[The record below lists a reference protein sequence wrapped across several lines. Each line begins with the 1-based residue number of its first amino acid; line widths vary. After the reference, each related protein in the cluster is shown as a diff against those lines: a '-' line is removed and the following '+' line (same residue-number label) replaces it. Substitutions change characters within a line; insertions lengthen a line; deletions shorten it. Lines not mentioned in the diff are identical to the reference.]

1 MLHLTDTHSHIYL
14 PEFKDDLSD
23 VIDRALQAG
32 VDRILLPNIDST
44 TMGDLL
50 ALARRYPDM
59 CFPMTGL
66 HPTSVNESFRDE
78 LSIVEKSLQ
87 GDTRFV
93 AVGEIGMDLYWD
105 KTFVEEQKIAFDAQI
120 QLAIRYG
127 LPVVVHCRDAFDE
140 IFEVMSHYRNDERFS
155 GVIHSFTG
163 TEEQMCEILSY
174 PGFYIGINGIVTFK
188 KSHLPELLQKCPV
201 DRVLIET
208 DCPYLTPVPYRGK
221 RNESSYVYYV
231 CKKLAEIYGMSMDD
245 MAAVLS
251 NNVNRLFQL

>member
-78 LSIVEKSLQ
+78 LSLVEKSLQ
-87 GDTRFV
+87 GDTHFV

-140 IFEVMSHYRNDERFS
+140 VFEVMSQYRNDEWFS

-163 TEEQMCEILSY
+163 TEEQMSEILSY

-245 MAAVLS
+245 MSAVLS
-251 NNVNRLFQL
+251 NNTNRLFNF

>member
-23 VIDRALQAG
+23 VIDRALHAG

-44 TMGDLL
+44 TMDDLL
-50 ALARRYPDM
+50 ALVRRYPDM

-120 QLAIRYG
+120 QLAIRHG

-163 TEEQMCEILSY
+163 TEEQMGEVLSY

-231 CKKLAEIYGMSMDD
+231 CKKLAEIYGMSLDD
-245 MAAVLS
+245 MSAVLS
-251 NNVNRLFQL
+251 NNANILFKF

>member
-32 VDRILLPNIDST
+32 VERILLPNIDST
-44 TMGDLL
+44 TMDDLL
-50 ALARRYPDM
+50 ALVRRYPDM

-78 LSIVEKSLQ
+78 LSLVEKSLQ
-87 GDTRFV
+87 GDTHFV

-163 TEEQMCEILSY
+163 TEEQMSEILSY

-245 MAAVLS
+245 MSAVLS
-251 NNVNRLFQL
+251 NNTNRLFNF

>member
-44 TMGDLL
+44 TMDDLL
-50 ALARRYPDM
+50 ALVRRYPDM

-120 QLAIRYG
+120 QLAIRHG

-163 TEEQMCEILSY
+163 TEEQMCEVLSY

-245 MAAVLS
+245 MSAVLS
-251 NNVNRLFQL
+251 NNTNRLFNF

>member
-14 PEFKDDLSD
+14 PEFKDDLLD

-44 TMGDLL
+44 TMDDLL

-59 CFPMTGL
+59 CSPMTGL
-66 HPTSVNESFRDE
+66 HPTSVNENFRDE

-87 GDTRFV
+87 GDTRYV

-105 KTFVEEQKIAFDAQI
+105 KTFAEEQKIAFDAQI
-120 QLAIRYG
+120 QLAIRYS
-127 LPVVVHCRDAFDE
+127 LPVVVHCREAFDE

-163 TEEQMCEILSY
+163 TEEQMSEILSY
-174 PGFYIGINGIVTFK
+174 PDFYIGINGIVTFK
-188 KSHLPELLQKCPV
+188 KSHLPQLLTGCPL
-201 DRVLIET
+201 DRILIET
-208 DCPYLTPVPYRGK
+208 DCPYLTPMPYRGK
-221 RNESSYVYYV
+221 RNESAYVYYV
-231 CKKLAEIYGMSMDD
+231 CEKLAEIYGMSIEDVSV
-245 MAAVLS
+245 VLS
-251 NNVNRLFQL
+251 NNTNRLFKI